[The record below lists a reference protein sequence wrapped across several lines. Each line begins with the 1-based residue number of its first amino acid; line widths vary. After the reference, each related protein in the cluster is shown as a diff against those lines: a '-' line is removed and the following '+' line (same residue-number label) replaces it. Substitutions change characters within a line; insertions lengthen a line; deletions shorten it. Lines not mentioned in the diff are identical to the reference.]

1 MEFHLSGIGQ
11 ALLVGCFPLYFS
23 GNEDIVLV
31 MKRMTTALLLSSILL
46 AAGLPAREA
55 KKRPLEIF
63 AFFNL
68 NFGSL
73 DTAYPNRHT
82 LESSPGFE
90 GSYASQ
96 ALAIQGKAR
105 EGFSTGLSL
114 FLSDDLG
121 LKLGLNY
128 ARNLLSGEN
137 SPYQVH
143 LQYVSRQ
150 PPDYT
155 PHQVINDQSIEW
167 VPTRGSVKNLFLAL
181 NLQYVL
187 FDYRRFS
194 ASLSAG
200 GGISRVWGD
209 FSPLGYSEYW
219 LGGHGVLFSQQ
230 YLVRLAIPSSYRASL
245 NADCELGLRISERI
259 TFAAKFAYFFCGSVS
274 FSPAIDNV
282 LYYYSLDKVDENTLS
297 RIKSRMTLNALKI
310 KPSFLAL
317 NLGIKYHF
325 FL

>member
-1 MEFHLSGIGQ
+1 
-11 ALLVGCFPLYFS
+11 
-23 GNEDIVLV
+23 
-31 MKRMTTALLLSSILL
+31 MKRTTTLFLLFIILT
-46 AAGLPAREA
+46 AGLSAEET

-68 NFGSL
+68 NFASL
-73 DTAYPNRHT
+73 DTAYPNRHA
-82 LESSPGFE
+82 LESSAGFE

-143 LQYVSRQ
+143 LQYISRQ

-155 PHQVINDQSIEW
+155 PHQVISDQSIEW
-167 VPTRGSVKNLFLAL
+167 VPTRGSVKSLSLAL

-187 FDYRRFS
+187 FDSRRFS
-194 ASLSAG
+194 ACLSAG
-200 GGISRVWGD
+200 GGIFRVWGD

-245 NADCELGLRISERI
+245 NADLELGLRISERI
-259 TFAAKFAYFFCGSVS
+259 TFAAKLAYFFCGSVS

-282 LYYYSLDKVDENTLS
+282 LYYYSLDKVDEDTLS
-297 RIKSRMTLNALKI
+297 RIKSRMTLNALRI

-325 FL
+325 GR